1 LISLDI
7 FNCLEVGTPY
17 AISSSSEI
25 KRQTENIMSATLHTN
40 GHLNTMGLP
49 VVDFAHI
56 EQAAITAAR
65 TLKNV
70 ALFAAAPFIGL
81 VYAMALPLVGL
92 VMLAAIAAR
101 AVAKTNALA
110 TLKNVGLLLAA
121 PFVGLAYAV
130 ALPFVGIALIGKT
143 GYEAYKAQAN

>member
-1 LISLDI
+1 LIRLII
-7 FNCLEVGTPY
+7 FLFPRVGTRY
-17 AISSSSEI
+17 AISNSSET

-40 GHLNTMGLP
+40 ANLHTMGLP
-49 VVDFAHI
+49 VVDFARI

-92 VMLAAIAAR
+92 VMLATIAAR

-110 TLKNVGLLLAA
+110 TLKNVGLLAAA
-121 PFVGLAYAV
+121 PFIGLAYAV

-143 GYEAYKAQAN
+143 GFEAYKAQAN

>member
-1 LISLDI
+1 LII
-7 FNCLEVGTPY
+7 FLFPRVGTRY
-17 AISSSSEI
+17 AISNSSET

-40 GHLNTMGLP
+40 ANLHTMGLP

-56 EQAAITAAR
+56 EQAAIAAAR

-92 VMLAAIAAR
+92 VMLATIAAR

-110 TLKNVGLLLAA
+110 TLKNVGLLAAA
-121 PFVGLAYAV
+121 PFIGLAYAV
-130 ALPFVGIALIGKT
+130 ALPFVGIALIAKT
-143 GYEAYKAQAN
+143 GYQAYKAQAN